1 MRVVSKSEK
10 VNFQKEI
17 VEMEENRRTDEAGL
31 FKVVAI
37 ATIGIIIAGAIV
49 FMTGMGGK
57 Y

>member
-1 MRVVSKSEK
+1 LPKNEE

-17 VEMEENRRTDEAGL
+17 VRMEENRRSDEAGL